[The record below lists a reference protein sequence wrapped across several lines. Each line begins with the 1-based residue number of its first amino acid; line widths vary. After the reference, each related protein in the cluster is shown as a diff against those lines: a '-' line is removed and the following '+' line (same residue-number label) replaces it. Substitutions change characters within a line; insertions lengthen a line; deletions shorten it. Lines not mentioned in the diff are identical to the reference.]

1 MEILI
6 DSEIR
11 NWVFIPI
18 ILALLLFSII
28 RQNVQKIIASPPSPT
43 KYTKNNLPQKIESSI
58 IQKSKKFQNNTN
70 ILPLKSFQNRQTL
83 FCQENSLLEAKEALN
98 DDPLAAMQNNP
109 MSDPSVMGKMLKG
122 NMMMMVLFPL
132 QMFGI
137 NYFFS
142 GMIVGKVAFPLTQKF
157 RELLQKGI
165 EISNIDVKYISSL
178 SLYFLVFMGIDKIFK
193 IFFKS
198 KNFKKMQMGGMAPPP
213 MNPMGGG
220 GGNKKVMEKELGNIK
235 TLNYEFAFEDS
246 EEVFLEMIENEE

>member
-18 ILALLLFSII
+18 ILALILFSII
-28 RQNVQKIIASPPSPT
+28 RQNVQKIISSPPSPI
-43 KYTKNNLPQKIESSI
+43 KHKKNTLPQKVEQSI
-58 IQKSKKFQNNTN
+58 IQKSKNFQTNTSL
-70 ILPLKSFQNRQTL
+70 LPSKSFKNRQTL
-83 FCQENSLLEAKEALN
+83 FCKQKSILQIPETPNQ
-98 DDPLAAMQNNP
+98 DPIAAMQNNP
-109 MSDPSVMGKMLKG
+109 MTDPSMMGKMMKG

-142 GMIVGKVAFPLTQKF
+142 GMIVGKVSFPLTQKF

-193 IFFKS
+193 IFFKG
-198 KNFKKMQMGGMAPPP
+198 KFKGKMGMGGGMPPP
-213 MNPMGGG
+213 PVNPMGGS
-220 GGNKKVMEKELGNIK
+220 GNKKAMEKELGNVK
-235 TLNYEFAFEDS
+235 TLNYEFAFEDC
-246 EEVFLEMIENEE
+246 EEEFLEMFEEN